1 MLTHRIWGSAGWAEV
16 WCFGPASLW
25 TSAGLFL
32 LVLGIHFEEMQEMA
46 VR

>member
-1 MLTHRIWGSAGWAEV
+1 MQGGLRS
-16 WCFGPASLW
+16 
-25 TSAGLFL
+25 SAGLCL